1 MRSRHGRV
9 LVFLLLLATA
19 GGALSA
25 PVQRI
30 HVLAEPSPF
39 KDVFVLSLAQD
50 LPASLRVVDE
60 SDAADVLVALG
71 DAAFTRAM
79 AHGKPLLGVHV
90 SRALSEKAVRGG
102 CQCAAI
108 WAGVSLVNQVQLVH
122 VMMPLARRVGVVL
135 GTDSVWSAE
144 AVRGFQGP
152 IKLELLPVKNARD
165 LGDTLRENLNH
176 LDAIV
181 LPVDDAL
188 LGPDAAKLVLLT
200 SYRQRRPVFGP
211 DLTFVNAGSV
221 ASYYASGS
229 DLVSEA
235 VHRLR
240 DFADIGQ
247 WGASAFVPRP
257 SVVVNEHVASS
268 FDMHYRESGA
278 LQDAL
283 QSAREVP

>member
-1 MRSRHGRV
+1 MRSRHGRL
-9 LVFLLLLATA
+9 LVTFLLLASAGMALAT
-19 GGALSA
+19 
-25 PVQRI
+25 PPRTV

-50 LPASLRVVDE
+50 LLPNLRVVDE
-60 SDAADVLVALG
+60 PDAADVLVALG
-71 DAAFTRAM
+71 DAAFSRAM
-79 AHGKPLLGVHV
+79 AHGKPLLGVYV
-90 SRALSEKAVRGG
+90 SRALSEKAERGG

-108 WAGVSLVNQVQLVH
+108 WAGVSLANQIQMVH
-122 VMMPLARRVGVVL
+122 TMMPLARRVGVVL
-135 GTDSVWSAE
+135 GASSVWPVE
-144 AVRGFQGP
+144 AVRRYRGP
-152 IKLELLPVKNARD
+152 IQLERLSVKGARD
-165 LGDTLRENLNH
+165 LGDILRENLNH

-229 DLVSEA
+229 DLVTEA
-235 VHRLR
+235 VRRLHSFV
-240 DFADIGQ
+240 DVEQ
-247 WGASAFVPRP
+247 WGASSFVAYP
-257 SVVVNEHVASS
+257 SVVVNDHVASS
-268 FDMHYRESGA
+268 FDMRYRESGA

-283 QSAREVP
+283 QNARGEP

>member
-1 MRSRHGRV
+1 MQSRHGRALV
-9 LVFLLLLATA
+9 LLLLLATA
-19 GGALSA
+19 GGALSSPA
-25 PVQRI
+25 QTV

-50 LPASLRVVDE
+50 LPANLRVVDE
-60 SDAADVLVALG
+60 PEAADVLVALG

-79 AHGKPLLGVHV
+79 AQGKPLLGVHV
-90 SRALSEKAVRGG
+90 SRALSEKAVQEGHR
-102 CQCAAI
+102 CAAI
-108 WAGVSLVNQVQLVH
+108 WAGVSLANQLQLVRT
-122 VMMPLARRVGVVL
+122 MMPLARRVGVVL
-135 GTDSVWSAE
+135 GADSVWPAE
-144 AVRGFQGP
+144 LVRGFRGAL
-152 IKLELLPVKNARD
+152 KLELLPVKNARD

-235 VHRLR
+235 VQRLR
-240 DFADIGQ
+240 VFADTGE
-247 WGASAFVPRP
+247 WGASAFVSRP

-268 FDMHYRESGA
+268 FDMHYRDSGA

-283 QSAREVP
+283 QKAGGAP